1 MIGVYIPGT
10 KMPKCC
16 YECLV
21 RNQGYCGDG
30 MQCGKTK
37 EVLSWHDGHCTRG
50 KNCPLVS
57 IPTTDAN
64 PVAHG
69 KWKWVVGKAY
79 AEDGSYELETP
90 FPYCTNCG
98 KRPLHDETS
107 AFCPYC
113 GADMRE
119 KVTEK

>member
-1 MIGVYIPGT
+1 MDDYISRGAAVEYLTLNMGWNDENGYPIDDWDERKAIIADRLGGIPAADV
-10 KMPKCC
+10 KPV
-16 YECLV
+16 V
-21 RNQGYCGDG
+21 RG
-30 MQCGKTK
+30 
-37 EVLSWHDGHCTRG
+37 R
-50 KNCPLVS
+50 
-57 IPTTDAN
+57 
-64 PVAHG
+64 
-69 KWKWVVGKAY
+69 WKWVVGKAY

-107 AFCPYC
+107 TFCPYC